1 MFELNNKDLILFIV
15 ISIIEYLC
23 VYMFFDSYTLFP
35 KLILVLLLIFIIHR
49 FNIHFVLINCVYIIS
64 LIMVFHKRN
73 EKEKENYMNNT
84 NTNNNTNNTIENFTS
99 KLKDFKEK
107 EKFKSISSNLNSPSL
122 KRKNKKKKEAFR
134 EDDYTTFD
142 DYKDDFKSYRFTRKT
157 KSTSDALN
165 KLPFYIEKF
174 KELW

>member
-1 MFELNNKDLILFIV
+1 
-15 ISIIEYLC
+15 
-23 VYMFFDSYTLFP
+23 
-35 KLILVLLLIFIIHR
+35 
-49 FNIHFVLINCVYIIS
+49 
-64 LIMVFHKRN
+64 MVFHKRN
-73 EKEKENYMNNT
+73 EKEKENYI
-84 NTNNNTNNTIENFTS
+84 NNTNNTIENFTS

-122 KRKNKKKKEAFR
+122 KRKSKKKKEEFR
-134 EDDYTTFD
+134 ENDYTTFG

>member
-84 NTNNNTNNTIENFTS
+84 NTNNTNTIENFTS
-99 KLKDFKEK
+99 KLKDFTEK

-122 KRKNKKKKEAFR
+122 KRKNKKKKEKFR
-134 EDDYTTFD
+134 EDDHISFD
-142 DYKDDFKSYRFTRKT
+142 EYKDDFNSYRFTRKT
-157 KSTSDALN
+157 KSTSDAFN
-165 KLPFYIEKF
+165 KLPHYIEKF